1 MKKIKRQTADLALN
15 RAVQL
20 LFFLLAP
27 DIYATAFNGVKYLA
41 IQIGNAAVIQCTP
54 FVAVLITVLV
64 YTILFGRFFCGYAC
78 AFGFLGDVMY
88 DISEAAQKK
97 LLGKVR
103 TIPAGLRDVLMK
115 LKYVILAGILGLCL
129 TGLYG
134 KVSRFDPWEVFA
146 SFRAMD
152 FTIMGKTA
160 GLLVLLAILVGM
172 LLVRRFFCLFLCP
185 MGAVFALMPVLPLF
199 QMKRDPARC
208 VGKCHQCEGRCPTGY
223 FVSGG
228 EDKVFLGRNE
238 GAGEC
243 IQCNRCASGCPVSNA
258 GPGNPKKIR
267 GNEWYAILIKAALL
281 LAAVKLVVQYVS

>member
-88 DISEAAQKK
+88 DISEAAQKR

-146 SFRAMD
+146 SFRA
-152 FTIMGKTA
+152 GKSEEDKRQRVVRHPHQGRAPA
-160 GLLVLLAILVGM
+160 GRGETG
-172 LLVRRFFCLFLCP
+172 
-185 MGAVFALMPVLPLF
+185 GAVCFVVF
-199 QMKRDPARC
+199 DKR
-208 VGKCHQCEGRCPTGY
+208 
-223 FVSGG
+223 F
-228 EDKVFLGRNE
+228 
-238 GAGEC
+238 
-243 IQCNRCASGCPVSNA
+243 
-258 GPGNPKKIR
+258 
-267 GNEWYAILIKAALL
+267 IL
-281 LAAVKLVVQYVS
+281 QT